1 MKKQQAIPLVNFLIT
16 AFTAFISVQS
26 TVSAMPIVADT
37 SLRQVNW
44 LRPDESIAAENSVWG
59 VLSFSVVPDPLDNY
73 FLNVVSKSGTT
84 SSWSVQNLPL
94 TPFVSG
100 KQAVDINLRDL
111 GFSSGT
117 NVASVDIHISIDSS
131 IRTSEP
137 VGPFTPFDVTDLDR
151 LAWDNYD
158 ISGLFDPGEPTGIK
172 LSSAPA
178 PAGGLRAGRDLN
190 VLQEDKSGCFPGS
203 MARSLDWLNRSN
215 GIGNPK
221 TIEEIYSDLAA
232 LTGLPPN
239 APDRELRIER
249 KAAYAEQ
256 NFGVKTKA
264 FDALGILDP
273 IFGVPETTPDQTDLI
288 DWLLAEFADGED
300 IEIAYRWKKISTGET
315 GGHIVAIK
323 DIYKTIGGQT
333 VAIYRDDEHQG
344 KPEGDSA
351 DKWAEIIKRPDGTY
365 GFWSSSDK
373 ITYAISESV
382 PEPSVLWLLAPGVCV
397 IFAGRR
403 FGRRR

>member
-1 MKKQQAIPLVNFLIT
+1 MHSRRQPRPSGRRKR
-16 AFTAFISVQS
+16 QS
-26 TVSAMPIVADT
+26 G
-37 SLRQVNW
+37 R
-44 LRPDESIAAENSVWG
+44 IAAGSQTPV
-59 VLSFSVVPDPLDNY
+59 VQLSAHLRTQGPRRARHQTPRPCKRALGRGS
-73 FLNVVSKSGTT
+73 LNVSQSGTT

-239 APDRELRIER
+239 APDRELRTLDSATNSSPAADKR
-249 KAAYAEQ
+249 KHGLRRHRQRIAQPGQAGGFGKAEKNADSPPAAA
-256 NFGVKTKA
+256 FGPA
-264 FDALGILDP
+264 QAASSAHRPGARRLDP
-273 IFGVPETTPDQTDLI
+273 
-288 DWLLAEFADGED
+288 
-300 IEIAYRWKKISTGET
+300 SN
-315 GGHIVAIK
+315 
-323 DIYKTIGGQT
+323 
-333 VAIYRDDEHQG
+333 
-344 KPEGDSA
+344 
-351 DKWAEIIKRPDGTY
+351 
-365 GFWSSSDK
+365 
-373 ITYAISESV
+373 
-382 PEPSVLWLLAPGVCV
+382 
-397 IFAGRR
+397 
-403 FGRRR
+403 